1 MAQGWNISNAS
12 HTITFLEAPAP
23 GAAISIKEYAQ
34 GSVNASDLWALGA
47 WGAAVGYP
55 GEVEFFASRL
65 FFAGTTRNPQT
76 IWSTKINNYNNF
88 GKSVPTADDDAIT
101 ATLNAKQV
109 NAITDL
115 IPLANMIMLTTGGE
129 WKTGGGTNDVLTP
142 STVSFKPQSQYGA
155 SKLPGL
161 IVGDTGLFVQGR
173 GSYVR
178 DIGYQFAVDSYTG
191 NDLTIFAS
199 HLVQGFKLVD
209 WTYQQ
214 SPFSVV
220 WAVRNDGSLLG
231 LAYFKEQQVSGW
243 FHCDTTNGF
252 YESVC
257 SITEGDT
264 DVVYL
269 IVRRVINGH
278 TVRYVER
285 LGDRFFSDQ
294 RDAFFVDSGL
304 TYDGRNT
311 NGYGTVA
318 MFLTGGVNWD
328 DQEDILLT
336 CSTNRFTASSVGNWV
351 KLYTNVTD
359 EDGVVTQELR
369 VVTITSYLSPSQCTV
384 RGEGAIEPEFR
395 NVAIGTWDYCPITFS
410 GIDHLEGQAV
420 SILADGNVAG
430 PLTVVGGSVTLDF
443 PAAVVHIGLPI
454 VADFETLEV
463 NAIGQESV
471 RDKRKTISKV
481 SLVVSQT
488 RALKVGPDVAHLR
501 ETQPRVVSDGYY
513 APNSLQDDLVE
524 AYIDTTFSTNG
535 RVFIREDNP
544 LPACI
549 LGVIPD
555 VSVAGG

>member
-1 MAQGWNISNAS
+1 MAQGWNISNTS
-12 HTITFLEAPAP
+12 HTITFLEAPAA

-47 WGAAVGYP
+47 WGDAVGYP

-115 IPLANMIMLTTGGE
+115 IPLDNMIMLTTGGE
-129 WKTGGGTNDVLTP
+129 WKTGGGANDVLTP
-142 STVSFKPQSQYGA
+142 STVSFKPQSKYGA
-155 SKLPGL
+155 SKVPGL
-161 IVGDTGLFVQGR
+161 IIGDSGLFVQGR

-199 HLVQGFKLVD
+199 HLVQGYQIVD

-220 WAVRNDGSLLG
+220 WAVRNDGALLG

-257 SITEGDT
+257 SITENNT
-264 DVVYL
+264 DVVYV
-269 IVRRVINGH
+269 IVRRIISGQ

-311 NGYGTVA
+311 NGFASAT
-318 MFLTGGVNWD
+318 MRLTGGIAWD
-328 DQEDILLT
+328 DQEDLTLT
-336 CSTNRFTASSVGNWV
+336 CSSARFTAGSIGNWV

-359 EDGVVTQELR
+359 GDGLVTQEMR
-369 VVTITSYLSPSQCTV
+369 VVKVTGYTSTTVVTV
-384 RGEGAIEPEFR
+384 RGIGAVEPEFR
-395 NVAIGTWDYCPITFS
+395 NADITTWDYCPITFS
-410 GIDHLEGQAV
+410 GIDHLEGQRV
-420 SILADGNVAG
+420 SILADGNVVD
-430 PLTVVGGSVTLDF
+430 PTTVSGGSVTLDY

-454 VADFETLEV
+454 TADFETLEINV
-463 NAIGQESV
+463 IGQESV
-471 RDKRKTISKV
+471 RDKRKTVSKAT
-481 SLVVSQT
+481 LVVNQS
-488 RALKVGPDVAHLR
+488 RALKVGPDPTRLR
-501 ETQPRVVSDGYY
+501 EVPPRVVSDGYY
-513 APNSLQDDLVE
+513 NPNSLQDDLVE

-535 RVFIREDNP
+535 RIFVREDQP

>member
-1 MAQGWNISNAS
+1 MAQGWNIDNTA
-12 HTITFLEAPAP
+12 HTITFLEPPAAGAP
-23 GAAISIKEYAQ
+23 ITVKEYAQ

-47 WGAAVGYP
+47 WGDAVGYP

-65 FFAGTTRNPQT
+65 FFAGTMRNPQT

-115 IPLANMIMLTTGGE
+115 IPLDNMIMLTTGGE
-129 WKTGGGTNDVLTP
+129 WKTGGGSNDVLTP
-142 STVSFKPQSQYGA
+142 STVSFKPQSKYGA
-155 SKLPGL
+155 AKVPGL
-161 IVGDTGLFVQGR
+161 VVGDTGLFIQGR

-191 NDLTIFAS
+191 SDLTIFAS
-199 HLVQGFKLVD
+199 HLVQGHRIVD

-214 SPFSVV
+214 APFSVV
-220 WAVRNDGSLLG
+220 WAVRDDGVLLG

-264 DVVYL
+264 DVVYV
-269 IVRRVINGH
+269 IVRRVINGQ

-285 LGDRFFSDQ
+285 MGDRFFTDQ
-294 RDAFFVDSGL
+294 RDAFFVDAGL
-304 TYDGRNT
+304 SYDGRNT
-311 NGYGTVA
+311 NGFATSP
-318 MFLTGGVNWD
+318 MTLSGGVTWS
-328 DQEDILLT
+328 DQEDLT
-336 CSTNRFTASSVGNWV
+336 LYCPTSRFSTASVGAWV
-351 KLYTNVTD
+351 KLYGSGTD
-359 EDGVVTQELR
+359 PR
-369 VVTITSYLSPSQCTV
+369 VVEIRAYQTPNLVTV
-384 RGEGAIEPEFR
+384 RGIGNIEPEFR
-395 NVAIGTWDYCPITFS
+395 NTPIAVWDYCPIKFA
-410 GIDHLEGQAV
+410 GLDHLEGQTV
-420 SILADGNVAG
+420 SILADGNVVLPRKVAAG
-430 PLTVVGGSVTLDF
+430 ALSLDH

-463 NAIGQESV
+463 NVIGQESV

-481 SLVVSQT
+481 SLVVNQT
-488 RALKVGPDVAHLR
+488 RGLKVGPGPSRLR
-501 ETQPRVVSDGYY
+501 ETPPRVITDGYY
-513 APNSLQDDLVE
+513 NPNSLQNDLVE
-524 AYIDTTFSTNG
+524 AYIDTTFSTSG
-535 RVFIREDNP
+535 RVFVREDDP

>member
-1 MAQGWNISNAS
+1 MAQGWNISNTA
-12 HTITFLEAPAP
+12 HTITFLEAPAN

-47 WGAAVGYP
+47 WGDAVGYP

-65 FFAGTTRNPQT
+65 FFAGTTNNPQT

-129 WKTGGGTNDVLTP
+129 WKTGGGSNDVLTP

-155 SKLPGL
+155 SKVPGL
-161 IVGDTGLFVQGR
+161 IVGDSGLFVQGR

-199 HLVQGFKLVD
+199 HLVQGFQIVD

-220 WAVRNDGSLLG
+220 WAVRNDGTLLG

-243 FHCDTTNGF
+243 FHCDTTNGI

-257 SITEGDT
+257 SITENGT
-264 DVVYL
+264 DVVYV
-269 IVRRVINGH
+269 IVRRVINGQ

-294 RDAFFVDSGL
+294 RDAFFVDAGL
-304 TYDGRNT
+304 SYDGRNS
-311 NGYGTVA
+311 NGYVGQT
-318 MFLTGGVNWD
+318 MLLTGGVTWS
-328 DQEDILLT
+328 DQEDITMT
-336 CSTNRFTASSVGNWV
+336 CATARFTPDSAGCWV
-351 KLYTNVTD
+351 KLYGDDVD
-359 EDGVVTQELR
+359 PR
-369 VVTITSYLSPSQCTV
+369 VVEIRAYVSPTVVTV
-384 RGEGAIEPEFR
+384 RGIGAIEPLFQ
-395 NVAIGTWDYCPITFS
+395 NSLIWIWDYCPLKFS
-410 GIDHLEGQAV
+410 GIDHLEGETV
-420 SILADGNVAG
+420 SILADGSVID
-430 PLTVVGGSVTLDF
+430 PTEVVNGSITLDY

-454 VADFETLEV
+454 IADFETLEV
-463 NAIGQESV
+463 NVIGQESV
-471 RDKRKTISKV
+471 RDKRKTISKA
-481 SLVVSQT
+481 SLVVNQS
-488 RALKVGPDVAHLR
+488 RGLKVGPDPTRLR
-501 ETQPRVVSDGYY
+501 ETPPRVVSDGYY
-513 APNSLQDDLVE
+513 NPNSLQNDLVE
-524 AYIDTTFSTNG
+524 AYIDTTFSTSG
-535 RVFIREDNP
+535 RIFVREDQP

>member
-1 MAQGWNISNAS
+1 MAQGWNISNTS
-12 HTITFLEAPAP
+12 HTITFLEPPAA
-23 GAAISIKEYAQ
+23 GAAISIKEYPQ

-47 WGAAVGYP
+47 WGNAVGYP

-65 FFAGTTRNPQT
+65 FFAGTKRNPQT

-115 IPLANMIMLTTGGE
+115 IPLDNMIMLTTGGE
-129 WKTGGGTNDVLTP
+129 WKTGGGSNDVLTP
-142 STVSFKPQSQYGA
+142 STVSFKPQSNYG
-155 SKLPGL
+155 SSRVPGL
-161 IVGDTGLFVQGR
+161 VVGDTGLFIQGR

-199 HLVQGFKLVD
+199 HLVQGYKILD
-209 WTYQQ
+209 WAYQQ

-220 WAVRNDGSLLG
+220 WAVRNDGVLLG

-257 SITEGDT
+257 AITEGDI
-264 DVVYL
+264 DVIYV
-269 IVRRVINGH
+269 IVRRVIGGQ

-285 LGDRFFSDQ
+285 LADRFFTDQ

-311 NGYGTVA
+311 NGYATATMV
-318 MFLTGGVNWD
+318 LSGGVNWT
-328 DQEDILLT
+328 DQEDVTLT
-336 CSTNRFTASSVGNWV
+336 CSAARFAPSSVGAWV
-351 KLYTNVTD
+351 KLYTSS
-359 EDGVVTQELR
+359 GALR
-369 VVTITSYLSPSQCTV
+369 TVEIKGYISPTLATV
-384 RGEGAIEPEFR
+384 RGIGAIEPPFR
-395 NVAIGTWDYCPITFS
+395 NIPISKWDYCPRTFS
-410 GIDHLEGQAV
+410 GVGHLEGQVV
-420 SILADGNVAG
+420 SILADGNVVNQE
-430 PLTVVGGSVTLDF
+430 TVVGGSVTIDY
-443 PAAVVHIGLPI
+443 PAAVVHVGLPI
-454 VADFETLEV
+454 TADFETLEV
-463 NAIGQESV
+463 NSVGQESV

-481 SLVVSQT
+481 SLVVNQT
-488 RALKVGPDVAHLR
+488 RGLKVGPDAAHLR
-501 ETQPRVVSDGYY
+501 ETKPRVVTDGYY
-513 APNSLQDDLVE
+513 NPNSLQNDMVE
-524 AYIDTTFSTNG
+524 AYIDNTFSTNG
-535 RVFIREDNP
+535 RVFVREDAP